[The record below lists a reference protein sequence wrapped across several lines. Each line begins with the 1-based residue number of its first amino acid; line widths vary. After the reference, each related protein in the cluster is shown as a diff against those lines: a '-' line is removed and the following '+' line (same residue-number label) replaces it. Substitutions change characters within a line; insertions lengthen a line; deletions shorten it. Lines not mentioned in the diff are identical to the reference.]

1 LYSPSDIRDHYDSYG
16 EKEWDRLE
24 KTVHGRV
31 EYEVTLHILQKHLPE
46 NAYIL
51 DAGGGPGRYAIE
63 LAQLSHRVYL
73 LDISEEQ
80 LKLAGRKIDEAGVRD
95 NIVAVKQMDICDMLE
110 IPDATFDAV
119 ICLGGALSYVRDQRS
134 TALKEL
140 IRVAKPGTPLVVSVM
155 SLLGTFH
162 LISTLDARDF
172 LANITDHIEW
182 DPTTPFPEV
191 LDSRPSSPE
200 WHAPMTL
207 YTSTYLRQ
215 FLEDHGCS
223 VVEMA
228 STNTITSGERK
239 LEKIASSPEAVKM
252 LINLEKKFCTRPGII
267 DMGQH
272 LIAVAMTPR
281 T

>member
-1 LYSPSDIRDHYDSYG
+1 
-16 EKEWDRLE
+16 
-24 KTVHGRV
+24 
-31 EYEVTLHILQKHLPE
+31 
-46 NAYIL
+46 
-51 DAGGGPGRYAIE
+51 
-63 LAQLSHRVYL
+63 
-73 LDISEEQ
+73 
-80 LKLAGRKIDEAGVRD
+80 
-95 NIVAVKQMDICDMLE
+95 VKQTDICDLSE

-119 ICLGGALSYVRDQRS
+119 ICLGGALSYVRDQRT
-134 TALKEL
+134 TALREL
-140 IRVAKPGTPLVVSVM
+140 IRVAKPASPLVISVM

-162 LISTLDARDF
+162 LISILDARDF
-172 LANITDHIEW
+172 LVNIRDHIEW
-182 DPTTPFPEV
+182 DPVTPFPDV
-191 LDSRPSSPE
+191 LDSKPGSPE

-207 YTSTYLRQ
+207 YTSRYLGR